1 VTRLAPLL
9 LAAFLA
15 GCTIAPPPSVAE
27 APGPLPAKLPGIV
40 VCMNA
45 GLADKAKATKALP
58 GNVVVVVYGD
68 TVCGQRYVWPDEL
81 GGRLEIEEFGKV
93 LRAKWPDRAVVLVV
107 YDMPLLAAGDGHG
120 GIQVQLRLVHD
131 QLRAGLLRRGVAG

>member
-1 VTRLAPLL
+1 LTRLAPLL

-27 APGPLPAKLPGIV
+27 APVPVPAKLPGIV

-68 TVCGQRYVWPDEL
+68 TVYGQRYVWPDEL
-81 GGRLEIEEFGKV
+81 SGRLEIEEFGKV
-93 LRAKWPDRAVVLVV
+93 LRAKWPDRAIVLVV
-107 YDMPLLAAGDGHG
+107 YEMPLLA
-120 GIQVQLRLVHD
+120 
-131 QLRAGLLRRGVAG
+131 